1 MHNVMAHLTN
11 YSLNKRSKEFIHDW
25 SSDGGNGSKRSL
37 AGMADMLAGN
47 DDVQM
52 APLEIWQSLRRLT
65 ATTMGALAPL
75 FVEAAHHTALSA
87 GMEKDAFTRGQCFQ
101 VFGFD
106 VMLDRVGRPFLLEVN
121 SNPSLSVDAVL
132 PLPSLPL
139 PRDAPTSKLTA
150 VLTAV
155 EGRDMRRRYERS
167 ALKTKVH
174 TSEDEVAEEEYKV
187 CRCMSSHEPH
197 VHRTCPVDLA
207 VKSAVLGGALALV
220 MNLSASSSA
229 SSSTPSDKA
238 GRRLNDDDTEC
249 GGTADES
256 AAAADTCAVCG
267 EAADMCDDAVSGGDD
282 TDITDGI
289 TVDGRVEDGDQID
302 GYPTLLSAASVRSIP
317 TPTGT
322 SDALQFHEYVLE
334 EMVMNST
341 VESKVGIEQPRGS
354 KHLTDAESKCHHRG
368 DRGAGSED
376 RMQSSWRSS
385 YECVLGDGEGQYH
398 DDSEENDQIRAGFT
412 LLDEVRRTFEAM
424 GGRSLRLFHFR
435 KAVVRSGVLA
445 DTSSASSATIDTV
458 FKQTMQRHPCAI
470 MNLEVFLDALDAV
483 ARCVGR
489 QRARCRTDEQVD
501 RALTDRIFRE
511 LLEGLLQ

>member
-11 YSLNKRSKEFIHDW
+11 YSLNKRSKGFIHDW
-25 SSDGGNGSKRSL
+25 SSDGGNGSKRSF
-37 AGMADMLAGN
+37 AGMADILAGN

-52 APLEIWQSLRRLT
+52 APLDIWQSLRRLT

-75 FVEAAHHTALSA
+75 FVEAAHHTARSA
-87 GMEKDAFTRGQCFQ
+87 GMVKDAFTRGQCFQ

-121 SNPSLSVDAVL
+121 SNPSLSIDAVL
-132 PLPSLPL
+132 PLPSPPL
-139 PRDAPTSKLTA
+139 PRN
-150 VLTAV
+150 AV
-155 EGRDMRRRYERS
+155 EGRDLRRRYERS

-220 MNLSASSSA
+220 MNLSASSSTSA
-229 SSSTPSDKA
+229 SPPVDKA
-238 GRRLNDDDTEC
+238 GGRLDDEDTE
-249 GGTADES
+249 GGAQGTADKS
-256 AAAADTCAVCG
+256 AAAADTCAAVRE
-267 EAADMCDDAVSGGDD
+267 EAADRCDDAVSDGDN

-289 TVDGRVEDGDQID
+289 TVDDRVEDGDQQID
-302 GYPTLLSAASVRSIP
+302 GYPTLFSVSSVQSK
-317 TPTGT
+317 PTGT
-322 SDALQFHEYVLE
+322 SDALQFHEYVSE
-334 EMVMNST
+334 EMNMNST
-341 VESKVGIEQPRGS
+341 VESKVGIEQPRES
-354 KHLTDAESKCHHRG
+354 KHLTDAESKCHHSG
-368 DRGAGSED
+368 DRGGGSEE

-385 YECVLGDGEGQYH
+385 YECVLGEGEGLLYH
-398 DDSEENDQIRAGFT
+398 DDSEENDKIRAGYA

-511 LLEGLLQ
+511 LLEGLLR